1 MPRFSGRSILR
12 EINYFQRYSL
22 PYYSVPRCLPIPPFL
37 RNILDKL
44 ARKGKKIKR
53 RCPQTRYEIRSF
65 STWMQFPSILTRIIF
80 RLVTRRA
87 NLPFIGRFSCNNGPV
102 DYRDCPN
109 LRSDPGGRFQN
120 TRSKT
125 NYCSAVLPLA
135 RWKNIRRDERASNTD
150 YVTTVYTYIYVS
162 KTFHETRR
170 LPSRFL
176 VASLNLML
184 PLPPTL

>member
-87 NLPFIGRFSCNNGPV
+87 NLPFIGRFSCNNGPGTTAIV
-102 DYRDCPN
+102 PICDQIRADVFKTRDRKRITARPFYHSRGGKIFAGTNARQTLTTSPRCTRTYTFQK
-109 LRSDPGGRFQN
+109 RS
-120 TRSKT
+120 
-125 NYCSAVLPLA
+125 
-135 RWKNIRRDERASNTD
+135 
-150 YVTTVYTYIYVS
+150 
-162 KTFHETRR
+162 TRR
-170 LPSRFL
+170 GGFYLDSWLLR
-176 VASLNLML
+176 
-184 PLPPTL
+184 